1 MRSAVHT
8 ALRLMTGCVVT
19 LGSLLTGHIAAA
31 AQPPWEKTPPPRL
44 IEDIFRVEINVM
56 GASYDTTA
64 RVDQTV
70 AVPGTEFSAE
80 DDLKVDDAEYLI
92 AGDITL
98 LPGERNLLR
107 LSGLNTQRDGH
118 VSLERQILYDDQT
131 YNINEVVDSSIN
143 LRLFGLTYG
152 YRLISNERMEV
163 TPTIGVQIGE
173 YSTNAVVRS
182 RVVREPTGD
191 ISPVPVIGAD
201 LRFDMSRRWS
211 AEGRVQYIK
220 VELDEIEASLLDW
233 RVGVTYRINPHFVVG
248 AGYRSFSI
256 DAESFEDDS
265 SGLINLSITGPLL
278 YVRASL

>member
-1 MRSAVHT
+1 MRSVVHT
-8 ALRLMTGCVVT
+8 ALKLMAGCAVT
-19 LGSLLTGHIAAA
+19 LGSLLTSPLAS
-31 AQPPWEKTPPPRL
+31 AQPPWEKDAPPRL
-44 IEDIFRVEINVM
+44 IEDILRVEINVM
-56 GASYDTTA
+56 GASYDTIA
-64 RVDQTV
+64 RVDQAV
-70 AVPGTEFSAE
+70 NVPGTQFNAE

-98 LPGERNLLR
+98 LPGERHLLR

-118 VSLERQILYDDQT
+118 ARLERQIVYDDQV
-131 YNINEVVDSSIN
+131 YNANEIVDSSIN
-143 LRLFGLTYG
+143 LRLFGITYG
-152 YRLISNERMEV
+152 YRFISNERMEV
-163 TPTIGVQIGE
+163 TPTLGVQIGE

-182 RVVREPTGD
+182 RVIREPTGD
-191 ISPVPVIGAD
+191 IAPVPAIGAD
-201 LRFDMSRRWS
+201 LRFDFSRRWS
-211 AEGRVQYIK
+211 AEGRVQYVK

-265 SGLINLSITGPLL
+265 SGLIDMSISGPLL